1 MPGVQLEPGTVS
13 GVIETLDNRF
23 PDRLYEVEYV
33 GDEFTSICPMTGGPD
48 FGTITIRYVPG
59 PKLYEL
65 KSLRDYL
72 TSFRD
77 RPILQEEVVNE
88 VLQQLVADGAPR
100 FIEVE
105 GLFNVRGGMATRVVA
120 RDGERPPVS

>member
-1 MPGVQLEPGTVS
+1 M
-13 GVIETLDNRF
+13 IETLDNRF
-23 PDRLYEVEYV
+23 PDRPYEVEYV

-59 PKLYEL
+59 AKLYEL

-72 TSFRD
+72 TGFRD
-77 RPILQEEVVNE
+77 RRILQEEVVNE
-88 VLQQLVADGAPR
+88 VLDQLVADGAPR
-100 FIEVE
+100 FLEVE

-120 RDGERPPVS
+120 RHGQRPAPPS